1 MWLLQET
8 PETEADARQLQIR
21 LNLIKG
27 EIDNYEEQYALLK
40 TTGDELTEGQD
51 NPEYRQFRQRLE
63 AADKG

>member
-1 MWLLQET
+1 MLFF
-8 PETEADARQLQIR
+8 R

-40 TTGDELTEGQD
+40 KTGQELTEGQE

-63 AADKG
+63 AADKGKITQLNQAFCMKRI